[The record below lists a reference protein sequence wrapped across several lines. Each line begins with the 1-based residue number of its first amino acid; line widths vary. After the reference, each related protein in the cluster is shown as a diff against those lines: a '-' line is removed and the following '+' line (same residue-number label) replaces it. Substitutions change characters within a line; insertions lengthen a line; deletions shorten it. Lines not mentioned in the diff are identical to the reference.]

1 MQDVHV
7 PSLSLRSW
15 AVFMIASVF
24 GANMG
29 DFVSEHLALGFTGR
43 ILVLAAVLAAIF
55 TAERYDRSK
64 TQAWYWM
71 AVVVIQAAST
81 KLADFSTTELGFG
94 RAAVIVGLAVLLAA
108 TFVVARSSPSL
119 LISTH
124 MISRPGRAAKP
135 MADAA
140 HWVGMIVASM
150 LGSVAADVF
159 TLGLGLGALR
169 AAIALLAITAGVSCL
184 WRLPKANRLLVYW
197 LTIAVILAAG
207 TAMADVL
214 VRGRAFALGLPLST
228 ALTCAAM
235 VSLQLLWREPR
246 AHA

>member
-15 AVFMIASVF
+15 TVFMIASVF
-24 GANMG
+24 GANLG
-29 DFVSEHLALGFTGR
+29 DFVGEYLALGFTGR
-43 ILVLAAVLAAIF
+43 MLVLVAVLVVIF

-64 TQAWYWM
+64 SQIWYWM
-71 AVVVIQAAST
+71 AVVVIQAGST

-94 RAAVIVGLAVLLAA
+94 RAAVIAGLAVLLAA

-135 MADAA
+135 MADSA
-140 HWVGMIVASM
+140 HWVAMVVAST

-159 TLGLGLGALR
+159 TFGLGFGAVRSSVIVATLT
-169 AAIALLAITAGVSCL
+169 AAVFCL
-184 WRLPKANRLLVYW
+184 HRLPQANRLLVYW
-197 LTIAVILAAG
+197 LTVAAVRATG
-207 TAMADVL
+207 TAIGDVL
-214 VRGRAFALGLPLST
+214 ARDPRLALDLPLST
-228 ALTCAAM
+228 ALTGALM
-235 VSLQLLWREPR
+235 VAVLVLWREPQPR
-246 AHA
+246 S